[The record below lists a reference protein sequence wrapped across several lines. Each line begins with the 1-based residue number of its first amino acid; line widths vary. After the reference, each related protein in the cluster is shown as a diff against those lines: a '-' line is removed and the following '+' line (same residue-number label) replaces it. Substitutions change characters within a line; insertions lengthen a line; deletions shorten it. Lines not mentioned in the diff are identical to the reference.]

1 MLQKT
6 YTRSKKNFKTLEF
19 SCLHYNNET
28 LPFFE
33 IFFLPQKKPKSV
45 VHPPN
50 NNNNNKKYTTYGK
63 GWTQAIE
70 CIDWEKTKHY

>member
-6 YTRSKKNFKTLEF
+6 YTRSKKNFQTLEI

-45 VHPPN
+45 VHPPTESHFHLVTVD
-50 NNNNNKKYTTYGK
+50 KLAVFLDIFT
-63 GWTQAIE
+63 
-70 CIDWEKTKHY
+70 